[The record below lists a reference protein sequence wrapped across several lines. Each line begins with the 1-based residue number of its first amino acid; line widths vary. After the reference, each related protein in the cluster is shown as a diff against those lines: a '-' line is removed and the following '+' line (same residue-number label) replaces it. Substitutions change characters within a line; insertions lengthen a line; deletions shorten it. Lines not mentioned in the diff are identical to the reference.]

1 MGQIL
6 FGVSLLFALLF
17 NPSAALYTKTSS
29 VKALTPANFD
39 SNVKK
44 GVWLVEF
51 YAPWCGHCKSLKP
64 EYEKTAK
71 ALDGV
76 VNVGAVDA
84 DAHGSLGSQY
94 GVKGFPTIMLFYS
107 IDGKVKH
114 KNYDG
119 GRSAGDMVPWS
130 VDQAKKVV
138 MKRMGGKS
146 GGSGSSSSKKS
157 GSAGSGGGGGGTG
170 SGFYGSGSAVVE
182 LTEPKFEDEVANSE
196 DVWFV
201 EFYAPWCGH
210 CKSLKPEYEDAAQQL
225 EGKVKL
231 GAVDCT
237 QEEGLCGKFG
247 VRGYPTIKFFG
258 GDKNRPVDYNGE
270 RTAAGMAEYGLKQWA
285 TSAPPPE
292 VKELTE
298 QFVLDQQCLGDDDA
312 GKKPKQLCFVTF
324 LPNILDSMAD
334 GRKKYIEIL
343 KKAADKFK
351 DGNFGH
357 MWVEGGK
364 QPDLEAN
371 FGVGGYGYPAMVAFR
386 PTKKLMAPLKGAFDY
401 DHVAEFIKGLRQGSV
416 KPAPIEG
423 DLAVLKT
430 IEPWD
435 GSDGKVEE
443 EDEFDLSDIMGEE
456 L

>member
-1 MGQIL
+1 MGQTL
-6 FGVSLLFALLF
+6 FGGILLLALIF
-17 NPSAALYTKTSS
+17 NPSVFALYTKSS
-29 VKALTPANFD
+29 PVQALTPANFD
-39 SNVKK
+39 SSVKK
-44 GVWLVEF
+44 GVWLIEF
-51 YAPWCGHCKSLKP
+51 YAPWCGHCKNLKP
-64 EYEKTAK
+64 EYEKAAK

-76 VNVGAVDA
+76 VHVGAVDA

-114 KNYDG
+114 MNYNG
-119 GRSAGDMVPWS
+119 GRSAGDMVSWS
-130 VDQAKKVV
+130 IDQAKKVV

-146 GGSGSSSSKKS
+146 GGSGSSSKKAGGS
-157 GSAGSGGGGGGTG
+157 GQAGGGGG
-170 SGFYGSGSAVVE
+170 SGFYGSGSAVIE
-182 LTEPKFEDEVANSE
+182 LTEPTFEDEVENSE
-196 DVWFV
+196 DMWFV

-210 CKSLKPEYEDAAQQL
+210 CKNLKPEYEDAAQQL

-237 QEEGLCGKFG
+237 QDEGLCGKFG
-247 VRGYPTIKFFG
+247 VRGYPTVKFFG
-258 GDKNRPVDYNGE
+258 PNKNRPADYNGE
-270 RTAAGMAEYGLKQWA
+270 RTAASIVEYGLEKWA

-298 QFVLDQQCLGDDDA
+298 QFVLDQQCLGDEDT
-312 GKKPKQLCFVTF
+312 GKKAKQLCFVTF
-324 LPNILDSMAD
+324 LPDILDSKAN
-334 GRKKYIEIL
+334 GRNKYIDIL

-364 QPDLEAN
+364 QPELEAN
-371 FGVGGYGYPAMVAFR
+371 FGVGGYGYPAMIAFR
-386 PTKKLMAPLKGAFDY
+386 PSKNLLAPLKGAFDY
-401 DHVAEFIKGLRQGSV
+401 DHVVEFIKGLRHGLV
-416 KPAPIEG
+416 KPVPIEG

-430 IEPWD
+430 IDPWD